1 MKLAEALMLRAD
13 YQAKIYELKARIQ
26 NNVKVQ
32 EGEEVIEEPE
42 MLIKTLEET
51 ITNLESLVI
60 RINRTNA
67 QIMGDD
73 KHTLA
78 DLIAKRD
85 MLKKKRN
92 IYNEIIQE
100 ASFKQNRMMR
110 TEVKFINTV
119 NVARLQKEV
128 DALAK
133 AYREID
139 VKLQEKNWT
148 TDLI

>member
-13 YQAKIYELKARIQ
+13 YQNKVYELKGRIQ

-32 EGEEVIEEPE
+32 EGEEVTENPEE
-42 MLIKTLEET
+42 LIKALQETL
-51 ITNLESLVI
+51 TNLEELVI

-67 QIMGDD
+67 QIMADD
-73 KHTLA
+73 KNSLA

-85 MLKKKRN
+85 TLKKRRN

-100 ASFKQNRMMR
+100 ASFKQSRMMR

-119 NVARLQKEV
+119 NVAQLQKDM

-133 AYREID
+133 AYREVD

-148 TDLI
+148 TDLV